1 MSHTFNLDSSAVI
14 KREQFISGSSQHT
27 GTKDNS
33 CFDIQLLNY
42 DDIIT
47 VLRAIFAFLLFLLHS
62 FLQITQLKPFTHIK
76 TCLKTVIFVNNG
88 LWTNHNNPSVYRP

>member
-47 VLRAIFAFLLFLLHS
+47 VFLLHS
-62 FLQITQLKPFTHIK
+62 FLQITQLKPFTHK
-76 TCLKTVIFVNNG
+76 DLFEKFFCE
-88 LWTNHNNPSVYRP
+88 